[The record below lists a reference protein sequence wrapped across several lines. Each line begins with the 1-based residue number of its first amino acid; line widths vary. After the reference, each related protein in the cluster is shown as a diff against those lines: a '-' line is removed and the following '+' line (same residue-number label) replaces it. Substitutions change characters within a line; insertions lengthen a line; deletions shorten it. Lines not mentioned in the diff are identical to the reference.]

1 MRDTRERSSPNE
13 CDDGECVDDD
23 ACDGECVDDVC
34 DGDCQVS
41 GEEREEGEEKIQDE
55 RDAREEVKCK

>member
-1 MRDTRERSSPNE
+1 MRDTRERSTPNE

-34 DGDCQVS
+34 DGGCQVS
-41 GEEREEGEEKIQDE
+41 GEDTR
-55 RDAREEVKCK
+55 